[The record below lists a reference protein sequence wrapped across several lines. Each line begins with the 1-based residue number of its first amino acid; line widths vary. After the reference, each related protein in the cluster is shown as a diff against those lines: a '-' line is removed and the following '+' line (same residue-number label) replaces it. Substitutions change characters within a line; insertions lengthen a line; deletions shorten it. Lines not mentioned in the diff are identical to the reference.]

1 MVVEVLMDAV
11 VLMDA
16 ILMHWWLLQC
26 AGGAM
31 QYGYVPIGG
40 RTGHLLCGDGIT
52 GSTSVL

>member
-1 MVVEVLMDAV
+1 MLVE

-16 ILMHWWLLQC
+16 ILMQWWLLQC

-52 GSTSVL
+52 GSTSVLLGVLG